1 MAVSGERIRQA
12 ALSLAAVEG
21 LSMDADALLEDVVL
35 LSVAFP
41 EEGDFEAACANTAKA
56 VRLLATD
63 SVSSSA
69 LKYEFAGW
77 ESYHYQP
84 KVGQGMKA
92 TCRIVFRRTGEG
104 VEVEGFGHRRIPADF
119 YERMSRA
126 R

>member
-1 MAVSGERIRQA
+1 MTVSRERIRQA
-12 ALSLAAVEG
+12 VLSLASVEG

-35 LSVAFP
+35 LSAAFP
-41 EEGDFEAACANTAKA
+41 SESDFEAACANTEKA
-56 VRLLATD
+56 LRFLVANA
-63 SVSSSA
+63 VSSAA
-69 LKYEFAGW
+69 LKYEFEGW

-92 TCRIVFRRTGEG
+92 TCRVVFRRVDDGI
-104 VEVEGFGHRRIPADF
+104 EVKGFGHRRIPADF